1 VEGGDGMEVADIV
14 SMIANVGFP
23 VTLCFI
29 LIRYVLDTI
38 GERLDSL
45 DASLKQL
52 ADAIQSVQRKNEQ
65 E

>member
-1 VEGGDGMEVADIV
+1 MEVADIV

>member
-1 VEGGDGMEVADIV
+1 MEGGDGMEVADIV

>member
-1 VEGGDGMEVADIV
+1 MEVADIV

-29 LIRYVLDTI
+29 LIRYMLDTI
-38 GERLDSL
+38 GEWLDSL

-52 ADAIQSVQRKNEQ
+52 AEAILGPA
-65 E
+65 